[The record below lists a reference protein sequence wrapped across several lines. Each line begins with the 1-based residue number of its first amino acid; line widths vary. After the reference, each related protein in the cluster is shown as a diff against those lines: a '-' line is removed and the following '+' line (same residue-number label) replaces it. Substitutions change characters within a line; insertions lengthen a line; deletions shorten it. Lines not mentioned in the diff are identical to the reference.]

1 MTEEFKERYEKISS
15 NPEYGNLPYTEDMA
29 VRLDISYRYQMFWY
43 AIHYREAEF
52 IHRLS
57 KCDEGKQRTQ
67 EAYTQR
73 LKRLTCVM
81 PVFISTFH
89 SLPKYMTYAENGK
102 WDIPLY
108 NGIDLLIVDESGQVS
123 PELAVPSFSLA
134 KQAILVGDIQQI
146 EPVWSISDEYS
157 FINLKNLG
165 IVSNQS
171 SEKYRFLENNGFL
184 SSSGSIM
191 KLARKSCN
199 FTVKGEKGAFLTE
212 HRRCVDSIIAY
223 CNDYVYHG
231 RLLPKKGNEVKYKS
245 LPSKGYVHINSYSS
259 PGKQEV
265 ASTGLKRKPLSVG
278 WNWKK
283 IIWKRPIKSLFM
295 KL

>member
-1 MTEEFKERYEKISS
+1 MDFRQHTIHLNVKKSTNNSICNASITFSRKTIKTKQNAGNFSVKKCKPSKKIILCIQAAETTEYGNRKENNILQKFIRKFHEPLPSYDKVIEQWTLTEEFKERYEKISS

-57 KCDEGKQRTQ
+57 RCDEGKQRTQ

-73 LKRLTCVM
+73 LKRLACVM

-171 SEKYRFLENNGFL
+171 SEKYRF
-184 SSSGSIM
+184 
-191 KLARKSCN
+191 
-199 FTVKGEKGAFLTE
+199 
-212 HRRCVDSIIAY
+212 
-223 CNDYVYHG
+223 
-231 RLLPKKGNEVKYKS
+231 
-245 LPSKGYVHINSYSS
+245 
-259 PGKQEV
+259 
-265 ASTGLKRKPLSVG
+265 
-278 WNWKK
+278 
-283 IIWKRPIKSLFM
+283 
-295 KL
+295 